1 MSRLLA
7 LLALAPLLAGAAEPS
22 ASKPPSA
29 FTVEAQR
36 RVEAELPFA
45 DRADFERAERGLI
58 RRPERVLIRNPD
70 GSVAWQLGGY
80 DFLLDG
86 KPRDSINPSLQR
98 QALLNLKYGLFEV
111 TEGIYQVR
119 GFDLANITFIRGD
132 SGWIVVDT
140 LTTPATARAAYEL
153 VSRELGERPIRTVIY
168 SHAHADHFGGVR
180 GLVEPQ
186 QVASGAVQIIAPA
199 GFMEA
204 AIKENVLA
212 GNAMM
217 RRATYQYGTQLPKG
231 PQGQVDMAIGKGLA
245 RGPLSL
251 LAPTRLIEGEGEDLV
266 LDGVPFTF
274 QNTPGTE
281 SPAEMNI
288 WLPRQKAL
296 LMAENVV
303 GTLHNLYTLRGAEV
317 RDALG
322 WSKYI
327 NQALHRFGR
336 QAEVMFAVHNWPRW
350 GNAEIVEVLEKQRDL
365 YGYLHDQTLHLANQ
379 GVTIGQV
386 HNRLRLPPSL
396 DQEWY
401 DRGYHGS
408 VSHNARAV
416 LNRYLGYYD
425 GNPATLD
432 PLSPEDSAGRY
443 VEFMGGAERLLEQA
457 RASYAR
463 GEYRW
468 VVEVVNRL
476 VFAEPDNRA
485 ARELQADA
493 LEQLGYQAENAGW
506 RNSYLS
512 AAYELRHGVPR
523 DQPTMKAGSA
533 DALAA
538 MDTGL
543 LFDYL
548 GVRLDA
554 GAAEGKA
561 LSINLRLPDIGENYL
576 LELKNS
582 HLNNLRGVQ
591 SEDAGQTVSI
601 DRADLNRLLLKEVS
615 AVRLVFE
622 GKLKS
627 SGNPLL
633 LGQLFGMLGDFDF
646 WFDIV
651 TPAAKSEG

>member
-7 LLALAPLLAGAAEPS
+7 LLALAPLLAGAAETTAP
-22 ASKPPSA
+22 KPPSA

-58 RRPERVLIRNPD
+58 RRPERLLIRNPD

-111 TEGIYQVR
+111 AEGIYQVR

-266 LDGVPFTF
+266 LD
-274 QNTPGTE
+274 
-281 SPAEMNI
+281 
-288 WLPRQKAL
+288 
-296 LMAENVV
+296 
-303 GTLHNLYTLRGAEV
+303 TLRGAEV

-365 YGYLHDQTLHLANQ
+365 YGFLHDQTLHLANQ

-425 GNPATLD
+425 GNPASLD

-443 VEFMGGAERLLEQA
+443 VEYMGGAERLLEQA

>member
-1 MSRLLA
+1 M
-7 LLALAPLLAGAAEPS
+7 
-22 ASKPPSA
+22 
-29 FTVEAQR
+29 
-36 RVEAELPFA
+36 
-45 DRADFERAERGLI
+45 
-58 RRPERVLIRNPD
+58 LIRNPD

-111 TEGIYQVR
+111 AEGIYQVR

-365 YGYLHDQTLHLANQ
+365 YGFLHDQTLHLANQ

-425 GNPATLD
+425 GNPASLD

-443 VEFMGGAERLLEQA
+443 VEYMGGAERLLEQA

>member
-1 MSRLLA
+1 M
-7 LLALAPLLAGAAEPS
+7 
-22 ASKPPSA
+22 
-29 FTVEAQR
+29 
-36 RVEAELPFA
+36 
-45 DRADFERAERGLI
+45 
-58 RRPERVLIRNPD
+58 
-70 GSVAWQLGGY
+70 
-80 DFLLDG
+80 
-86 KPRDSINPSLQR
+86 
-98 QALLNLKYGLFEV
+98 
-111 TEGIYQVR
+111 R

-365 YGYLHDQTLHLANQ
+365 YGFLHDQTLHLANQ
-379 GVTIGQV
+379 GYTMNEIGDMIK
-386 HNRLRLPPSL
+386 LPPALANNWAS
-396 DQEWY
+396 
-401 DRGYHGS
+401 RGYYGS

-416 LNRYLGYYD
+416 YNFYLGYYD
-425 GNPATLD
+425 GNPANLH
-432 PLSPEDSAGRY
+432 PYGQVEMGKRY
-443 VEFMGGAERLLEQA
+443 VQALGGSA
-457 RASYAR
+457 RVINLAKEANKQ
-463 GEYRW
+463 GDYRW
-468 VVEVVNRL
+468 S
-476 VFAEPDNRA
+476 AELLKQVIA
-485 ARELQADA
+485 ANPGDQVAKNLQADNF
-493 LEQLGYQAENAGW
+493 EQLGYQAESATW
-506 RNSYLS
+506 RGFYLTG
-512 AAYELRHGVPR
+512 AKELREGVHKFSHG
-523 DQPTMKAGSA
+523 TTGSP
-533 DALAA
+533 
-538 MDTGL
+538 DTIRGMSVEM
-543 LFDYL
+543 LFDFMS
-548 GVRLDA
+548 VRLDSAKAA
-554 GAAEGKA
+554 GKNISLNFNMSNGD
-561 LSINLRLPDIGENYL
+561 NLNLTLNDSVLNYRKTL
-576 LELKNS
+576 QPEANAS
-582 HLNNLRGVQ
+582 FYISR
-591 SEDAGQTVSI
+591 ED
-601 DRADLNRLLLKEVS
+601 LH
-615 AVRLVFE
+615 AVL
-622 GKLKS
+622 
-627 SGNPLL
+627 
-633 LGQLFGMLGDFDF
+633 
-646 WFDIV
+646 
-651 TPAAKSEG
+651 T